1 MSPESPR
8 SRFLR
13 FKQSNS
19 SGPDWGTNP
28 HHLDA
33 ELLTSTLRRLNPL
46 FHPERGLYPATVHG
60 WENLPD
66 PGSLLIANH
75 SGGTVIPDVWGL
87 GAAWYRHHGLDRP
100 VHALAHEM
108 VFSLDRTARFFARRG
123 VLRATRSMARTVLT
137 EHKRDLLVLPGG
149 DLDTWRPFR
158 ERWTVD
164 FHGRRG
170 YARIALQTGAPVVPI
185 AHAGAHHTLIVL
197 DDGRRIAELLRFP
210 ELFRAHIFPV
220 HLSLPYGL
228 GIGPL
233 PHLPPPTPL
242 RYRIGRAVHPE
253 ALAAGV
259 DPTQEQIDALDVQ
272 VRAELQHQLDVLR
285 EESDAML
292 DRVDAAVQKV
302 RGAVV
307 HLRDRDLEPRELA
320 RFARDLVGRRRRIL
334 GVAAK

>member
-1 MSPESPR
+1 
-8 SRFLR
+8 
-13 FKQSNS
+13 
-19 SGPDWGTNP
+19 
-28 HHLDA
+28 
-33 ELLTSTLRRLNPL
+33 
-46 FHPERGLYPATVHG
+46 
-60 WENLPD
+60 
-66 PGSLLIANH
+66 
-75 SGGTVIPDVWGL
+75 
-87 GAAWYRHHGLDRP
+87 
-100 VHALAHEM
+100 
-108 VFSLDRTARFFARRG
+108 
-123 VLRATRSMARTVLT
+123 
-137 EHKRDLLVLPGG
+137 
-149 DLDTWRPFR
+149 
-158 ERWTVD
+158 
-164 FHGRRG
+164 
-170 YARIALQTGAPVVPI
+170 VVPI

>member
-1 MSPESPR
+1 MSSESPR

-13 FKQSNS
+13 FKRSHSN
-19 SGPDWGTNP
+19 GPEWGTDPNQ
-28 HHLDA
+28 LDTA
-33 ELLTSTLRRLNPL
+33 LVTDTLRRINRL
-46 FHPERGLYPATVHG
+46 FDPDRGLYPATVEG
-60 WENLPD
+60 WDNLPD

-87 GAAWYRHHGLDRP
+87 GAAWYRHHGLSRP

-108 VFSLDRTARFFARRG
+108 VFGLDRTARFFARRG

-137 EHKRDLLVLPGG
+137 EHRRDLLVLPGG
-149 DLDTWRPFR
+149 DLDTWRPFS

-170 YARIALQTGAPVVPI
+170 YARIALQTGAPVAPI

-197 DDGRRIAELLRFP
+197 DDGRRIAELLRLP

-220 HLSLPYGL
+220 HLSLPYGV

-233 PHLPPPTPL
+233 PHIPTPTPL
-242 RYRIGRAVHPE
+242 RYRIGRAVHPI
-253 ALAAGV
+253 ALAPGV
-259 DPTQEQIDALDVQ
+259 EPTPEQIAALDLQ
-272 VRAELQHQLDVLR
+272 VRAELQHQLNILR
-285 EESDAML
+285 DQSSAVL

-307 HLRDRDLEPRELA
+307 QLRGRDLQPRELA
-320 RFARDLVGRRRRIL
+320 RFARDLVGRRRSAM
-334 GVAAK
+334 GVAAR